1 MDVQVTGRRRR
12 YVTTKRRWPRVPA
25 ASTTISI
32 DVGNQIEPN
41 DLDLFL
47 TARWGTVEASLGRL
61 WFHAVDHEPW
71 TLHDA
76 TVVEL
81 SDTAMTAPGLPA
93 PVGAPIVR
101 WAQPV
106 QARFARPVRV

>member
-1 MDVQVTGRRRR
+1 MRSSR
-12 YVTTKRRWPRVPA
+12 TT
-25 ASTTISI
+25 
-32 DVGNQIEPN
+32 
-41 DLDLFL
+41 L
-47 TARWGTVEASLGRL
+47 TCSLARWGTVAASLGRL

-81 SDTAMTAPGLPA
+81 SDTAMTAPGLPS